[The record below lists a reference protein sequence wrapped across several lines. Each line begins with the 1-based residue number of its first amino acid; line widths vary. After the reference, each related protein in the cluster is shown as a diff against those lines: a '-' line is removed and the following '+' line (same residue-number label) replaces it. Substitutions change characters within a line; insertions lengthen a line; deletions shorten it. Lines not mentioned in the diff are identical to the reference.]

1 MKQIDIEDDLYKY
14 ILNNIEA
21 FGETPSQ
28 ILRRLL
34 KLSNEIVP
42 TELDVHKVKSSPVK
56 PMTKIPTHVAIKKR
70 ETFAESSRHTYHGVS
85 LPDALAHGIVALFDS
100 VAFQKEPVI
109 TNKFKM
115 MLTTMYYENRGAFIK
130 AAKVAKGRSRDYL
143 GENLEQLLA
152 SSHQEEV
159 KLLIASKPRNI
170 PYTPFW
176 VVTNANT
183 GRKRIILTLVM
194 ASMGYPHHLIERI
207 KIEIQDVA
215 LTLNQAQSNEKI

>member
-1 MKQIDIEDDLYKY
+1 MKKIEIEEDLYKY
-14 ILNNIEA
+14 ILANIEE

-34 KLSNEIVP
+34 QLPSNITTPEIEPLEKEVVP
-42 TELDVHKVKSSPVK
+42 EEVTPTVIIPQETPEKPEKTANNNAHSFAGTSLPEAFANGISSLFNS
-56 PMTKIPTHVAIKKR
+56 
-70 ETFAESSRHTYHGVS
+70 ETF
-85 LPDALAHGIVALFDS
+85 
-100 VAFQKEPVI
+100 QQEPVI

-115 MLTTMYYENRGAFIK
+115 MLTTMYYENKEAFIA

-143 GENLEQLLA
+143 GDNLDQLLA
-152 SSHQEEV
+152 SDNKEEV
-159 KLLIASKPRNI
+159 DLLIASKPCDI

-183 GRKRIILTLVM
+183 GRKRIILTQVM

-207 KIEIQDVA
+207 KEEI
-215 LTLNQAQSNEKI
+215 

>member
-14 ILNNIEA
+14 ILANIEA

-34 KLSNEIVP
+34 QLPTVDIAPEHYIPEIEEVIV
-42 TELDVHKVKSSPVK
+42 EKV
-56 PMTKIPTHVAIKKR
+56 I
-70 ETFAESSRHTYHGVS
+70 AESSIIEEIAVKVVTPSHIFANAS
-85 LPDALAHGIVALFDS
+85 LPEAFAHGISALFS
-100 VAFQKEPVI
+100 SETFQQEPVI

-115 MLTTMYYENRGAFIK
+115 MLTTMYFENQDAFIE

-143 GENLEQLLA
+143 GKNLDKLLA
-152 SSHQEEV
+152 SDNQEEV
-159 KLLIASKPRNI
+159 DLLVASKPRDI

-183 GRKRIILTLVM
+183 GRKRIILTQVM

-207 KIEIQDVA
+207 KEEI
-215 LTLNQAQSNEKI
+215 

>member
-14 ILNNIEA
+14 ILANIEA

-34 KLSNEIVP
+34 HLPKETIEA
-42 TELDVHKVKSSPVK
+42 ELNLPATLPEKELVAVDIISPVK
-56 PMTKIPTHVAIKKR
+56 ALKIKVDKVATHSHS
-70 ETFAESSRHTYHGVS
+70 FANAS
-85 LPDALAHGIVALFDS
+85 LPEAFAKGISALFS
-100 VAFQKEPVI
+100 SETFQKEPVI

-115 MLTTMYYENRGAFIK
+115 MLTTMYYEDKKAFIS
-130 AAKVAKGRSRDYL
+130 ASKVVKGRSRDYL
-143 GENLEQLLA
+143 GINLEQLLTSA
-152 SSHQEEV
+152 NQEEV
-159 KLLIASKPRNI
+159 DLLVASKPRDI

-183 GRKRIILTLVM
+183 GRKRIILTQVM

-207 KIEIQDVA
+207 KEEI
-215 LTLNQAQSNEKI
+215 

>member
-14 ILNNIEA
+14 ILANIEE

-34 KLSNEIVP
+34 QLPNGHTPAEHYAPVAEVIVNEPVVSKIIVEPIVAIEKIEITEKLEKSEKVVP
-42 TELDVHKVKSSPVK
+42 TS
-56 PMTKIPTHVAIKKR
+56 HVFSNSALPEAFANGVAALFAS
-70 ETFAESSRHTYHGVS
+70 ETFQQES
-85 LPDALAHGIVALFDS
+85 
-100 VAFQKEPVI
+100 VI

-115 MLTTMYYENRGAFIK
+115 MLTTMYFENRDAFIE
-130 AAKVAKGRSRDYL
+130 ASKVAKGRSRDYL

-152 SSHQEEV
+152 SDNQEEV
-159 KLLIASKPRNI
+159 DLLIASKPRDI

-183 GRKRIILTLVM
+183 GRKRIILTQVM
-194 ASMGYPHHLIERI
+194 ASMGYPHNLIERI
-207 KIEIQDVA
+207 KEEI
-215 LTLNQAQSNEKI
+215 

>member
-14 ILNNIEA
+14 ILANIEA

-34 KLSNEIVP
+34 ALPTNIVQP
-42 TELDVHKVKSSPVK
+42 DVDQLDVTPTAATPVAKVETSTPAPVEKVEKVQQSASPS
-56 PMTKIPTHVAIKKR
+56 
-70 ETFAESSRHTYHGVS
+70 FAGSTVPE
-85 LPDALAHGIVALFDS
+85 ALSQGISALFDS
-100 VAFQKEPVI
+100 ETFQNESVI

-115 MLTTMYYENRGAFIK
+115 MLTAMYYENRAAFIE

-143 GENLEQLLA
+143 GQNLEQLLA
-152 SSHQEEV
+152 SPNQEEV
-159 KLLIASKPRNI
+159 ELLVASKPREI

-183 GRKRIILTLVM
+183 GRKRIILTQVM

-207 KIEIQDVA
+207 KQEI
-215 LTLNQAQSNEKI
+215 

>member
-1 MKQIDIEDDLYKY
+1 MKTIDIEDDLYKY
-14 ILNNIEA
+14 ILANIEE

-34 KLSNEIVP
+34 QLPTNIPAVEVELPVQEIQPVVPIEVKTAVDTSDKTEKLDTTS
-42 TELDVHKVKSSPVK
+42 
-56 PMTKIPTHVAIKKR
+56 THI
-70 ETFAESSRHTYHGVS
+70 FSGSS
-85 LPDALAHGIVALFDS
+85 LPDAFSHGIEALFETET
-100 VAFQKEPVI
+100 FKKEPVI

-115 MLTTMYYENRGAFIK
+115 MLTTMYYENTEAFVE

-143 GENLEQLLA
+143 GENLTQLLA
-152 SSHQEEV
+152 SDNQEEV
-159 KLLIASKPRNI
+159 DQLIASKPRDI

-183 GRKRIILTLVM
+183 GRKRIILTQVM

-207 KIEIQDVA
+207 KEE
-215 LTLNQAQSNEKI
+215 L

>member
-1 MKQIDIEDDLYKY
+1 MIINSRTNGGIMKQIDIEDDLYKY
-14 ILNNIEA
+14 ILANIEA

-34 KLSNEIVP
+34 HLPTSIVP
-42 TELDVHKVKSSPVK
+42 PSEVDSTPVV
-56 PMTKIPTHVAIKKR
+56 PTVAHRTVNKIDNAVTAQAPTF
-70 ETFAESSRHTYHGVS
+70 TGNS
-85 LPDALAHGIVALFDS
+85 LPDALAHGIAALFDS
-100 VAFQKEPVI
+100 EEFQKEAVI

-115 MLTTMYYENRGAFIK
+115 MLTTMYYENRAAFIEASK
-130 AAKVAKGRSRDYL
+130 MAKGRSRDYL

-152 SSHQEEV
+152 SSNQEEV
-159 KLLIASKPRNI
+159 DLLIASKPRDI

-183 GRKRIILTLVM
+183 GRKRIILTQVM

-207 KIEIQDVA
+207 KEEI
-215 LTLNQAQSNEKI
+215 

>member
-1 MKQIDIEDDLYKY
+1 MKKIDIEDDLYKY
-14 ILNNIEA
+14 ILTNIEE

-34 KLSNEIVP
+34 KLPSHNTQPEPELAAQDALVMPAATPIV
-42 TELDVHKVKSSPVK
+42 TVK
-56 PMTKIPTHVAIKKR
+56 PIIEKADKPVISNSPSFTNA
-70 ETFAESSRHTYHGVS
+70 S
-85 LPDALAHGIVALFDS
+85 LPEAFSKGISALFNS
-100 VAFQKEPVI
+100 KVFQQETVI

-115 MLTTMYYENRGAFIK
+115 MLTTMYYEDREAFIQ

-152 SSHQEEV
+152 SDNQEEV
-159 KLLIASKPRNI
+159 DQLVASKPREI

-183 GRKRIILTLVM
+183 GRKRIILTQVM

-207 KIEIQDVA
+207 KEEI
-215 LTLNQAQSNEKI
+215 

>member
-1 MKQIDIEDDLYKY
+1 MKKIEIEEDLYKY
-14 ILNNIEA
+14 ILANIEE

-34 KLSNEIVP
+34 QLPSNITTPEIEPLEKEVVP
-42 TELDVHKVKSSPVK
+42 EEVTPTVIIPQETPEKPEKTANNNAHSFAGTSLPEAFANGISSLFNS
-56 PMTKIPTHVAIKKR
+56 
-70 ETFAESSRHTYHGVS
+70 ETF
-85 LPDALAHGIVALFDS
+85 
-100 VAFQKEPVI
+100 QQEPVI

-115 MLTTMYYENRGAFIK
+115 MLTTMYYENKEAFIA

-143 GENLEQLLA
+143 GDNLDQLLA
-152 SSHQEEV
+152 SDNKEEV
-159 KLLIASKPRNI
+159 DLLIASKPRDI

-183 GRKRIILTLVM
+183 GRKRIILTQVM

-207 KIEIQDVA
+207 KEEI
-215 LTLNQAQSNEKI
+215 

>member
-14 ILNNIEA
+14 ILTNIEA

-34 KLSNEIVP
+34 QLPASTTLP
-42 TELDVHKVKSSPVK
+42 TIDAAEQKNLAVVSEPEPEVVAEKTVKVVEQSHS
-56 PMTKIPTHVAIKKR
+56 
-70 ETFAESSRHTYHGVS
+70 FAGVS
-85 LPDALAHGIVALFDS
+85 LPDSFANGISVLFTTEIFKS
-100 VAFQKEPVI
+100 EPVI

-115 MLTTMYYENRGAFIK
+115 MLTTMYYENKQAFID
-130 AAKVAKGRSRDYL
+130 ASKVVKGRSRDYL
-143 GENLEQLLA
+143 GENLDELLA
-152 SSHQEEV
+152 SSNKEEV
-159 KLLIASKPRNI
+159 DLLIASKPRDI

-183 GRKRIILTLVM
+183 GRKRIILTQVM

-207 KIEIQDVA
+207 KEVI
-215 LTLNQAQSNEKI
+215 